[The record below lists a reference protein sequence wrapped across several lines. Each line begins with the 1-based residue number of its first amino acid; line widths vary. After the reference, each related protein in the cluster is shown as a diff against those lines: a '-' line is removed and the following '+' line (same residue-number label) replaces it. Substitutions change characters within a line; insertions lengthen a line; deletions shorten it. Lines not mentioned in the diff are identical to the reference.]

1 MPGIAS
7 RYLQWLRQSNHISQ
21 MFLSVEK
28 PTTLWVARVTGG
40 LSVGETDITFN
51 SGTGTGFSA
60 ITDYQEVWLGVAE
73 DDYSY
78 GKLRIR
84 SISSG
89 DGGVTG
95 TVTVARHGHHLPDGL
110 WLTFK
115 HNYPLRPVYPYIDGS
130 GDFYKDGDITYTD
143 QNDTPN
149 PVVIAGPNQ
158 AGFIYDGAWTIDVD
172 MSDSY
177 PIAPGAT
184 IAT

>member
-1 MPGIAS
+1 MGC
-7 RYLQWLRQSNHISQ
+7 QSD
-21 MFLSVEK
+21 
-28 PTTLWVARVTGG
+28 GG

-115 HNYPLRPVYPYIDGS
+115 HNYPCARCIHTLTG
-130 GDFYKDGDITYTD
+130 
-143 QNDTPN
+143 
-149 PVVIAGPNQ
+149 VVI
-158 AGFIYDGAWTIDVD
+158 FIKTGI
-172 MSDSY
+172 
-177 PIAPGAT
+177 
-184 IAT
+184 